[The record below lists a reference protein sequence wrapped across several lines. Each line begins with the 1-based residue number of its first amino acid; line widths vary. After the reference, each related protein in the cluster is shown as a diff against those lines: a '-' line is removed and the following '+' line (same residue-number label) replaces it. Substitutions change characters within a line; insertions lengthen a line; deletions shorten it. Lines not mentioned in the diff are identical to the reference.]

1 MELFYL
7 LFFSFN
13 SFGALFLIVVGITIN
28 IKKKD
33 KGGILFLFFCIG
45 SGIYQLLAIIT
56 EAGYEYLSEELI
68 NLLAT
73 TGAVAAISTAP
84 LFFFSVLFLM
94 DSAYEFKPVHLLTV
108 IPMIPALISAV
119 ILGVAGEYGKFFF
132 IEQPVFKNS
141 LFLTF
146 HFIYMTGYITL
157 IILLMVLLAGKIDRK
172 ERYPVT
178 IVLCICFLMILG
190 RDISDFN
197 GLYNI
202 AAIFMTSAVL
212 FLYIVITINPS
223 FIILFSKQVSLQH
236 YKKSRLTSLDINQLK
251 ITLDN
256 HIIENHPYLNPELN
270 NKILA
275 KEIGLTSVQLS
286 ELLNLHYDLN
296 FNQYINNLRIQYAV
310 KQIKSNRDRSVLDI
324 AFECG
329 FNSSSAFYSAYRR
342 ITGSSPRRN

>member
-1 MELFYL
+1 ML
-7 LFFSFN
+7 LFALN
-13 SFGALFLIVVGITIN
+13 SFGALFLIIIGITIN

-33 KGGILFLFFCIG
+33 KGGLLFLIFCIG
-45 SGIYQLLAIIT
+45 SGTYQLLAIIA
-56 EAGYEYLSEELI
+56 EAGYENLSVELI
-68 NLLAT
+68 NLLT
-73 TGAVAAISTAP
+73 TSGAVAAITTAP

-94 DSAYEFKPVHLLTV
+94 DSAYEFKPVHLLLV
-108 IPMIPALISAV
+108 IPMIPALLSAV

-146 HFIYMTGYITL
+146 HFIYMTGYITV
-157 IILLMVLLAGKIDRK
+157 IILLMALLAGRIDRK
-172 ERYPVT
+172 ERFPV
-178 IVLCICFLMILG
+178 IIILFICFILILG

-202 AAIFMTSAVL
+202 AAILMTSAVL

-223 FIILFSKQVSLQH
+223 FIILFSKQVSSQH
-236 YKKSRLTSLDINQLK
+236 YRKSRLTGLDINQLK
-251 ITLDN
+251 NTLDN
-256 HIIENHPYLNPELN
+256 HIVENHPYLNSELN
-270 NKILA
+270 NKTLA
-275 KEIGLTSVQLS
+275 MEIGLTSVQLS
-286 ELLNLHYDLN
+286 ELLNLHYNLN

-310 KQIKSNRDRSVLDI
+310 KLVKSNRDLSVLDI

-342 ITGSSPRRN
+342 ITGSSPRK